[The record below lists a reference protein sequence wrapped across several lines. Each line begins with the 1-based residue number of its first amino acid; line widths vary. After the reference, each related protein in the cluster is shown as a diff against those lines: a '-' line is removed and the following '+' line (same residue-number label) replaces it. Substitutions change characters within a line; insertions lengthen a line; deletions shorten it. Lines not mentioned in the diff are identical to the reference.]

1 VNPIGL
7 MFGANVLQGI
17 LSPVL
22 VIFLILVGNNRRIMK
37 QHRLGMITNVCL
49 VITVLL
55 MSAAAMLF
63 FYGLLT
69 GQGR

>member
-1 VNPIGL
+1 
-7 MFGANVLQGI
+7 MFGANVLQGM

-37 QHRLGMITNVCL
+37 THRLGRITNVCL
-49 VITVLL
+49 VITALL
-55 MSAAAMLF
+55 MSAAAILF

-69 GQGR
+69 GQGG